1 MKRSILIANL
11 AFATLVMVGC
21 GSATSPKPSPL
32 QERCDLL
39 AKFAI
44 DANLSNVV
52 RVLVCDSTGT
62 LLNSK
67 YRYYYYGTPISN
79 NDYMFTP
86 GSLVYPLFLAALEEI
101 DSSVLLPAVYK
112 CFGNYEV
119 VDHRFSRDTEGF
131 LVDSITLQEAVAISS
146 NVAMVTLINEKFGH
160 RREALI
166 HKMDSLFDG
175 LSFPD
180 SLDLYTD
187 SVWYSFLQGYG
198 FQVNMSSLID
208 CYSNLPSAIV
218 EMLPRKEDG
227 IVGLPALVVDGYRVN
242 AMYIGISDDDLI
254 GLVGLVLLQGSNIY
268 GDFAREIFVSL
279 IKNKEL

>member
-1 MKRSILIANL
+1 MKKTLLALLAVATLVLTGCGHSSAPSLSPLQARADSLGKFIVDANL
-11 AFATLVMVGC
+11 ASVARFW
-21 GSATSPKPSPL
+21 
-32 QERCDLL
+32 
-39 AKFAI
+39 I
-44 DANLSNVV
+44 
-52 RVLVCDSTGT
+52 CDSTSV
-62 LLNSK
+62 LVNAN
-67 YRYYYYGTPISN
+67 YRYYYFGTHSN
-79 NDYMFTP
+79 CDFKFEP

-198 FQVNMSSLID
+198 FQANMSSLID

-242 AMYIGISDDDLI
+242 AMYLGISDVI
-254 GLVGLVLLQGSNIY
+254 GLVLLQGSNIY
-268 GDFAREIFVSL
+268 ADFAREIFDSL
-279 IKNKEL
+279 IINKEL